1 MVIYPSLPKQSV
13 NNDLQTIIKFVYAA
27 NKSSWAQELHESR
40 GGHPGLP
47 IPNSPYGLCECKATL
62 NSMKSIHFKSIIFNI
77 LPVPTVLARKKD
89 KDIFPSIL
97 INVHIS
103 FYITNVSVD

>member
-13 NNDLQTIIKFVYAA
+13 NNDLYTIIKFVYSA
-27 NKSSWAQELHESR
+27 NKSSWAQELHESQ

-47 IPNSPYGLCECKATL
+47 IPNSPYGKVTL

-77 LPVPTVLARKKD
+77 LPEHTVLATKNNKND
-89 KDIFPSIL
+89 FPF
-97 INVHIS
+97 HTDYCTHFF